1 MVKILLR
8 GTKSLFLAL
17 GEGDERVWEWLLSI
31 DMKTKVVQHVQSE
44 WMRECTFCKFA
55 SFAGSQLLSFR
66 HFFRGRLQAAVLQY
80 IFNNSPLNPKEG
92 RGDSLLAIFATC
104 YMRYK
109 YSEWPMRYSDW
120 FAACYMRYNEHLA
133 CSVLSLTDTLHI
145 HIKKTDRWIRQIERK
160 KRQ

>member
-1 MVKILLR
+1 M
-8 GTKSLFLAL
+8 
-17 GEGDERVWEWLLSI
+17 LSSRCMPTRSFWCDI
-31 DMKTKVVQHVQSE
+31 HFAVDKKTTAPS
-44 WMRECTFCKFA
+44 
-55 SFAGSQLLSFR
+55 
-66 HFFRGRLQAAVLQY
+66 VLQ
-80 IFNNSPLNPKEG
+80 EG

-145 HIKKTDRWIRQIERK
+145 YILTFTLQFFPSMERNLSK
-160 KRQ
+160 DAKHRLGLNNETRYSPIYLFPICFHNDPNVTQDLWDENPFQVYYMYTILLNFFF